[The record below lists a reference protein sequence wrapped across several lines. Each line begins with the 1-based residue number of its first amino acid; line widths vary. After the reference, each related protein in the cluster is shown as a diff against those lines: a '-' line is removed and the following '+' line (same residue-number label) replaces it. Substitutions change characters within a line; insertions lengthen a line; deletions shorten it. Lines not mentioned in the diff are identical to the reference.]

1 MKQTGRTMKR
11 TVAAITIAGMLAVG
25 VAAFAAEARTPAEI
39 VADLTG
45 KTVEAVTA
53 ERADGETYGT
63 IAKDAGKLDAFKAAM
78 LESRK
83 ALLEERVAAGTLT
96 REKADEIL
104 AAIEKNMETCDGT
117 GSARIG
123 RTSGAGFGQGGGMRN
138 GAGRMGGMGNGAG
151 RMGGMGRGA
160 GAGLCGGSCTV
171 TPAQ

>member
-1 MKQTGRTMKR
+1 MKQTGKNMKR
-11 TVAAITIAGMLAVG
+11 TVAVLTIAGMLAVG
-25 VAAFAAEARTPAEI
+25 VAAFAAEARTPAQI

-45 KTVEAVTA
+45 KTVEAVAA
-53 ERADGETYGT
+53 ERADGETYGAL
-63 IAKDAGKLDAFKAAM
+63 AKEAGKLDEFKAAM

-96 REKADEIL
+96 REQADAIL
-104 AAIEKNMETCDGT
+104 AAIEKNMATCDGT

-123 RTSGAGFGQGGGMRN
+123 RTFGAGFGQGSGMRD
-138 GAGRMGGMGNGAG
+138 GTGRMGGMRDGTG

-160 GAGLCGGSCTV
+160 GAGQCGGSCTV